1 MIIATLGGLIKDY
14 RIKKR
19 LSQLDVSLRIG
30 WKDTSRLSKIEQGR
44 VGRPTRETIEKIIKA
59 LELTEYDRGNTLLS
73 AGIAPTREEVKN
85 VIFRLKGDLDNFKY
99 PLLVVNFIWDTLY
112 FNKLCRALFKLPDKE
127 YRFIEKNNPNW
138 LDALFLRKS
147 FDRVQIEAGYTE
159 SHMLPLKEYHIG
171 HFKFEQAGNTSEKWF
186 RNLLMKLV

>member
-1 MIIATLGGLIKDY
+1 MHQIFNIEYAFIAFCCIIHIMLTSTLGGLIKDH

-112 FNKLCRALFKLPDKE
+112 FNKLC
-127 YRFIEKNNPNW
+127 
-138 LDALFLRKS
+138 
-147 FDRVQIEAGYTE
+147 
-159 SHMLPLKEYHIG
+159 
-171 HFKFEQAGNTSEKWF
+171 
-186 RNLLMKLV
+186 